1 METLRLNQLAV
12 CARDGNADALAEIL
26 LTLLPQIHRKASGF
40 AYSGLETDDLA
51 QEGAIG
57 LLKAIDRYNPAQG
70 IPFASFALLCA
81 ERQMISALRSTQR
94 AKHNPAE
101 PPLSIEDLERE
112 VPSDS
117 PMENPEEMLLMQEK
131 LHSVF
136 RMAEERLSPLEK
148 KVLADFMKSASY
160 RDTATRLGLTEK
172 SVDNAMQRVR
182 RKLRSSGPQA
192 DLKR

>member
-1 METLRLNQLAV
+1 
-12 CARDGNADALAEIL
+12 
-26 LTLLPQIHRKASGF
+26 
-40 AYSGLETDDLA
+40 
-51 QEGAIG
+51 
-57 LLKAIDRYNPAQG
+57 
-70 IPFASFALLCA
+70 
-81 ERQMISALRSTQR
+81 
-94 AKHNPAE
+94 
-101 PPLSIEDLERE
+101 
-112 VPSDS
+112 
-117 PMENPEEMLLMQEK
+117 MENPEEMLLMQEK